1 MPILN
6 TGHTYANGNQVTS
19 TNLNAMVN
27 GATFASGAV
36 DPDTMVID
44 SLNGWIGVKD
54 EGIGDD
60 QLDSSLTIEFAGG
73 SASTPSVT
81 VAGDTNTGVFFPSA
95 DTIALSCG
103 GSEKVRINSDSQIVT
118 VAGTVSLPAIT
129 TTGDLNT
136 GIYYPAADTI
146 AFTEGGAES
155 MRIDSSGN
163 LLIGTTTVASGAKL
177 TVSGSISASGSIQGS
192 VTALSAQTASS
203 NTAFTFTGI
212 PSWAK
217 KITMVIRGLS
227 GSSTGG
233 FRVQL
238 GDSSAFDTS
247 TSYTSVVVDEDVAGS
262 VVNSINNGFGLVVT
276 TVALST
282 YHGVVKIYNLSG
294 NIWVYES
301 SLAKPDTVSSSAVS
315 MFTGT
320 GSRELASTLA
330 QIRLIIDGTQ
340 TFDGGTVNV
349 LYEG

>member
-1 MPILN
+1 MAILN
-6 TGHTYANGNQVTS
+6 KGHTYANGNQVTS
-19 TNLNAMVN
+19 TNLNALVDS
-27 GATFASGAV
+27 ATFASGAI
-36 DPDTMVID
+36 DANTMVLD
-44 SLNGWIGVKD
+44 SINGWIGVKND
-54 EGIGDD
+54 GIGND
-60 QLDSSLTIEFAGG
+60 QLASSLTIEFAGG
-73 SASTPSVT
+73 SASTPSIT
-81 VAGDTNTGVFFPSA
+81 VASDTNTGVFFPSV
-95 DTIALSCG
+95 DTIAFSCG
-103 GSEKVRINSDSQIVT
+103 GSEKVRINSDSQVVT
-118 VAGTVSLPAIT
+118 AAGTVSLPAIT

-136 GIYYPAADTI
+136 GVYYPAADTI
-146 AFTEGGAES
+146 AFTKGGAEA

-163 LLIGTTTVASGAKL
+163 LLIGTTTAASGAKL
-177 TVSGSISASGSIQGS
+177 TVSGSISASGSIQGG

-227 GSSTGG
+227 GGSTGG

-247 TSYTSVVVDEDVAGS
+247 TSYTSVVTDEDAATVSNA
-262 VVNSINNGFGLVVT
+262 INNGFGLVVT
-276 TVALST
+276 SVALST
-282 YHGVVKIYNLSG
+282 YHGVVKIFNLSG

-301 SLAKPDTVSSSAVS
+301 TLVKPDTASSTTVN

-340 TFDGGTVNV
+340 VFDGGNVNV